1 VIDTVWIVLAAFLLD
16 LLLGDPRWFPHP
28 VRGMGWLAARLET
41 ILRPSPM
48 PLKVS
53 GAVVAVLVVGI
64 SGAVAWLLVAG
75 ASALH
80 PYAGSFVS
88 VVLLWSCFA
97 SRDLADHARAV
108 LSPLLSGDLEEAR
121 HKVSWM
127 VGRDTDELDM
137 EGVSLAAA
145 ESVAENTVDG
155 VTAPLFYAFLF
166 GPVGAVVF
174 KAASTLDSS
183 FGYKN
188 EQYLEFGWAS
198 ARLDDVLNYLPAR
211 LTVLSVALGAVAGRM
226 RVFAIFKAVKKGRG
240 FMQVP
245 MQDTPRRLLPGL
257 LVFGSEA
264 GGVTVALWLRLLCL
278 VLARGGVLPI
288 PSVLQWG

>member
-137 EGVSLAAA
+137 RGFHLLQLKALRRIRLMELRHRCSMPFCLALWVRWCLKQRVRLIHRSGIKTSNTWSLA
-145 ESVAENTVDG
+145 G
-155 VTAPLFYAFLF
+155 
-166 GPVGAVVF
+166 
-174 KAASTLDSS
+174 
-183 FGYKN
+183 
-188 EQYLEFGWAS
+188 
-198 ARLDDVLNYLPAR
+198 
-211 LTVLSVALGAVAGRM
+211 
-226 RVFAIFKAVKKGRG
+226 
-240 FMQVP
+240 
-245 MQDTPRRLLPGL
+245 
-257 LVFGSEA
+257 
-264 GGVTVALWLRLLCL
+264 LRLGWMMC
-278 VLARGGVLPI
+278 
-288 PSVLQWG
+288 